1 MSRGPHC
8 LIEINVMVS
17 ILGLL
22 PPPTETFEDMTSDEA
37 ISNIAFYGFGQVLLK
52 RSSKDE
58 NNYEVD
64 TTALGSLPVRPEY
77 AKLGANAVFSKNAK
91 LLHIFVSNLDKIV
104 LPGDEEWEHAKFAWK
119 VSLIDFITIGPHL
132 VHCHWIISNVA
143 HIAARYESKI
153 LNREVGS
160 KKFCHN

>member
-1 MSRGPHC
+1 
-8 LIEINVMVS
+8 MVS
-17 ILGLL
+17 LLGLL
-22 PPPTETFEDMTSDEA
+22 PPPNETFEDMASDEA

-77 AKLGANAVFSKNAK
+77 AKLGANAVFSENAK

-104 LPGDEEWEHAKFAWK
+104 LPGDEEWEQAKFAWK